1 MLAWYRHLRMTPKI
15 VLPVTIVLVVIL
27 SFLTW
32 QIQSKSSQAIESVA
46 KRELSALAAQNGNFV
61 RSLLNMAVNEA
72 GALADSLEQSLKKGV
87 IPSRETLMAMEEG
100 LHLGNPELFGCGV
113 MWEPNA
119 FDGKDE
125 AYRGVPGSNAEGR
138 FLSYS
143 SAGAAITD
151 LGDQLEKS
159 YYTVPKKTLAP
170 YLSDPYPFTVNGKP
184 IPMSTASYPIIV
196 DNVFRGTVVVDLSLA
211 KLEEIITG
219 IAVYDSGYAGL
230 ITDLG
235 LVVAHKSKD
244 LEGKN
249 LFDINRFNDP
259 TAAAKAFK
267 AGKAYTEEVN
277 TKEGRVFRYYQPIT
291 IRGSSQH
298 WYLAVIA
305 PMDEVLAQANSI
317 SRMTIALCVATLV
330 VLLVVIFLLIRSS
343 VKPINYLARTAE
355 IIADGNLEQPIE
367 DERFGGEVKMLSTSL
382 KKMIASL
389 VEGIKK
395 AEALSASAQEES
407 RKAQEAMTQAEAASK
422 EAQAKTQTML
432 TAADKLEEVGNVVSS
447 ASSELSA
454 QIEQSD
460 RGAAESAQRLSEA
473 ATAMNEMNATVQ
485 EVAKNAGSASTA
497 SADTKEKAE
506 AGAQVVAKAVRS
518 IEQVHQM
525 SLELKGDMTQLN
537 EHAQDITRI
546 MGVIS
551 DIADQTNLLA
561 LNAAIEAARAGD
573 AGRGFAVV
581 ADEVRKLAEKT
592 MASTN
597 DVGNAI
603 KAIQESTAKSMTGVD
618 NAVERIGEAT
628 ELASQSGA
636 ALEEIVA
643 TVETTADQVN
653 AIATASEEQS
663 AASEEINQSI
673 VQVNDM
679 SRQTAEAMA
688 EAARAVSDLAA
699 QAHGL
704 TELIEAMKKG

>member
-1 MLAWYRHLRMTPKI
+1 M
-15 VLPVTIVLVVIL
+15 
-27 SFLTW
+27 
-32 QIQSKSSQAIESVA
+32 
-46 KRELSALAAQNGNFV
+46 
-61 RSLLNMAVNEA
+61 
-72 GALADSLEQSLKKGV
+72 
-87 IPSRETLMAMEEG
+87 
-100 LHLGNPELFGCGV
+100 
-113 MWEPNA
+113 
-119 FDGKDE
+119 
-125 AYRGVPGSNAEGR
+125 PGSNAEGR

-151 LGDQLEKS
+151 LGDQFEKS

-235 LVVAHKSKD
+235 LVVGLCVRTTWK
-244 LEGKN
+244 GKN

-447 ASSELSA
+447 ASSEQSA

-460 RGAAESAQRLSEA
+460 WGKW
-473 ATAMNEMNATVQ
+473 NARPAPVR
-485 EVAKNAGSASTA
+485 SASHGH
-497 SADTKEKAE
+497 E
-506 AGAQVVAKAVRS
+506 R
-518 IEQVHQM
+518 
-525 SLELKGDMTQLN
+525 
-537 EHAQDITRI
+537 
-546 MGVIS
+546 
-551 DIADQTNLLA
+551 
-561 LNAAIEAARAGD
+561 
-573 AGRGFAVV
+573 
-581 ADEVRKLAEKT
+581 
-592 MASTN
+592 N
-597 DVGNAI
+597 DPP
-603 KAIQESTAKSMTGVD
+603 
-618 NAVERIGEAT
+618 RP
-628 ELASQSGA
+628 
-636 ALEEIVA
+636 
-643 TVETTADQVN
+643 
-653 AIATASEEQS
+653 
-663 AASEEINQSI
+663 
-673 VQVNDM
+673 
-679 SRQTAEAMA
+679 
-688 EAARAVSDLAA
+688 
-699 QAHGL
+699 
-704 TELIEAMKKG
+704 

>member
-1 MLAWYRHLRMTPKI
+1 MKLSTKISASMGSLTVLIAILAVYLLMQMQSINETATVMGERNIPVIDLAGKLNNDVSEYRISEVRHIYATDPAVMENDEKQLTTWKKKTSGY
-15 VLPVTIVLVVIL
+15 LADLNGLVKVGEVKAAL
-27 SFLTW
+27 KLVNTG
-32 QIQSKSSQAIESVA
+32 
-46 KRELSALAAQNGNFV
+46 LSAYYALSDKMLDISRQNHTEEAV
-61 RSLLNMAVNEA
+61 QLL
-72 GALADSLEQSLKKGV
+72 
-87 IPSRETLMAMEEG
+87 
-100 LHLGNPELFGCGV
+100 
-113 MWEPNA
+113 
-119 FDGKDE
+119 
-125 AYRGVPGSNAEGR
+125 
-138 FLSYS
+138 
-143 SAGAAITD
+143 
-151 LGDQLEKS
+151 LGDSHTS
-159 YYTVPKKTLAP
+159 YRK
-170 YLSDPYPFTVNGKP
+170 LSD
-184 IPMSTASYPIIV
+184 
-196 DNVFRGTVVVDLSLA
+196 DLNA
-211 KLEEIITG
+211 
-219 IAVYDSGYAGL
+219 
-230 ITDLG
+230 
-235 LVVAHKSKD
+235 LV
-244 LEGKN
+244 
-249 LFDINRFNDP
+249 
-259 TAAAKAFK
+259 AAAKKNADAMN
-267 AGKAYTEEVN
+267 AGADAM
-277 TKEGRVFRYYQPIT
+277 F
-291 IRGSSQH
+291 
-298 WYLAVIA
+298 A
-305 PMDEVLAQANSI
+305 
-317 SRMTIALCVATLV
+317 
-330 VLLVVIFLLIRSS
+330 RSNM
-343 VKPINYLARTAE
+343 IGIGLT
-355 IIADGNLEQPIE
+355 
-367 DERFGGEVKMLSTSL
+367 MLSILIAVGLTILIVRNTVRQLGKDPGELNGIAHRVVDGDYNIDDGS
-382 KKMIASL
+382 KKMGVYGAI
-389 VEGIKK
+389 VEMVN
-395 AEALSASAQEES
+395 ALKRNIENAQRESENAREQS
-407 RKAQEAMTQAEAASK
+407 RKAQEAMEQAEAAGR
-422 EAQAKTQTML
+422 EARGKTEAML
-432 TAADKLEEVGNVVSS
+432 TAADKLETVGGVVSS
-447 ASSELSA
+447 ASTELSA

-485 EVAKNAGSASTA
+485 EVARKAGSASAA
-497 SADTKEKAE
+497 STETKRKAQ
-506 AGAQVVAKAVRS
+506 AGAEVVAKAVQS

-525 SLELKGDMTQLN
+525 SLELKDDMAQLN

-546 MGVIS
+546 MNVIS

-561 LNAAIEAARAGD
+561 LNAAIEAARAGE